1 MAAVDMH
8 RREGDIWKLFC
19 IGWQITS
26 LGGRICLGGDWG
38 LRETMTDYNATNQT
52 FVVKDFVIYG
62 FRKCLHEGLL
72 LGGVDDSKS
81 VEDLVKMGKWRGDDF
96 FKDVL
101 KHFYL
106 L

>member
-1 MAAVDMH
+1 
-8 RREGDIWKLFC
+8 
-19 IGWQITS
+19 
-26 LGGRICLGGDWG
+26 
-38 LRETMTDYNATNQT
+38 MTDYNATNQT

-106 L
+106 LWYMDRGRNERFG

>member
-1 MAAVDMH
+1 MICI
-8 RREGDIWKLFC
+8 EGRGIFGSC
-19 IGWQITS
+19 S
-26 LGGRICLGGDWG
+26 ALGGKLLLWEEGFAWVGGWG

-52 FVVKDFVIYG
+52 FVVKDFVIYV

-101 KHFYL
+101 RHLYL

>member
-1 MAAVDMH
+1 MEVVLHWVANY
-8 RREGDIWKLFC
+8 F
-19 IGWQITS
+19 S
-26 LGGRICLGGDWG
+26 GRKDLLGGDWG

-72 LGGVDDSKS
+72 LGGVDDTKS